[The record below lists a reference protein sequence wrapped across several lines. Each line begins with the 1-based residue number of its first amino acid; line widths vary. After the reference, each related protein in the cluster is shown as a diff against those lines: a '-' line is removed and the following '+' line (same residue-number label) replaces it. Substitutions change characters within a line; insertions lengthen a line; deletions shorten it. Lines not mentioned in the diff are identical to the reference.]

1 MIFSLVWSFFVMTKY
16 RFNILL
22 FSLLFI
28 TSVEAKVGFVN
39 LRELFEGFYKTE
51 LAQDQIN
58 QQIEEVSFERELRL
72 DDIKVIREEIEVLRS
87 ESRDEKLSQEARKNK
102 RLQLEDRLIEM
113 QEAQKDL
120 TNYETLR
127 KKQIEEQNK
136 RMQKGLLDEVQSE
149 IVKYGEENGYDLIID
164 RSAKSSLGTEIVLF
178 SGFRTDLTV
187 YILERLNKGYNNFT
201 E

>member
-1 MIFSLVWSFFVMTKY
+1 MEFLMHRYIF
-16 RFNILL
+16 II
-22 FSLLFI
+22 LFI
-28 TSVEAKVGFVN
+28 FLSITSSVYAKTGFVN

-72 DDIKVIREEIEVLRS
+72 EDISQIREEIENLRS
-87 ESRDEKLSQEARKNK
+87 ESRDEKLSEEARKNK

-113 QEAQKDL
+113 QTVQKELRDF
-120 TNYETLR
+120 ETLR
-127 KKQIEEQNK
+127 KKQIDEQNK
-136 RMQKGLLDEVQSE
+136 RMQKGLLDEIQAE
-149 IVKYGEENGYDLIID
+149 IIKYGDENGYDVIID

-178 SGFRTDLTV
+178 VGLRSDVTV
-187 YILERLNKGYNNFT
+187 FILERLNKGYNNFT